1 MHKRKNGRIDFS
13 KKDRKKMSKNQIEEI
28 MNKKN
33 DRDHVTSASIIEGPI
48 KNVTPCP
55 HPSEGVG

>member
-1 MHKRKNGRIDFS
+1 
-13 KKDRKKMSKNQIEEI
+13 MSKNQIEEI